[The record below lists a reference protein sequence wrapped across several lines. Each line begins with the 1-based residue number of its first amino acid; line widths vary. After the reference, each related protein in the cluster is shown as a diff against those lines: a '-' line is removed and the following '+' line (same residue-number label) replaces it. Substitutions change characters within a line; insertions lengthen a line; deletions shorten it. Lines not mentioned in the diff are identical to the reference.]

1 MKKLTNKEKIYSYAT
16 ILLIIDQFLKILIRS
31 KLRLHKEVVIIPH
44 FFSLYN
50 TTNTG
55 AAFSIFQNHTTFL
68 IIFTILVLLIID
80 KYLQNEIYFTKL
92 SIVSLGMIIGG
103 IIGNLIDRI
112 IFHGVTDYLLFVFGN
127 KSFPV
132 FNFADVLITCGI
144 FLYFI
149 YMFLDIIKSKSLK
162 EKSYVEE
169 TEKIVIKKS
178 ENPKNTKSSSNKM
191 STKKRVSTKKES
203 KKKGDNL

>member
-31 KLRLHKEVVIIPH
+31 KLSLHKEIVVIPH

-50 TTNTG
+50 TINTG
-55 AAFSIFQNHTTFL
+55 AAFSIFQNHTIFLIMFTFL
-68 IIFTILVLLIID
+68 ILLIID

-92 SIVSLGMIIGG
+92 SVVSMGMIIGG

-112 IFHGVTDYLLFVFGN
+112 IFHGVTDYLLFIFGS

-144 FLYFI
+144 LLYFI
-149 YMFLDIIKSKSLK
+149 YMFSDLIKNKFNKKRTVDKDNENRKNRQKNMKNRTNSQTNSKRIKSK
-162 EKSYVEE
+162 
-169 TEKIVIKKS
+169 
-178 ENPKNTKSSSNKM
+178 
-191 STKKRVSTKKES
+191 
-203 KKKGDNL
+203 KKKGEIL

>member
-68 IIFTILVLLIID
+68 IIF
-80 KYLQNEIYFTKL
+80 
-92 SIVSLGMIIGG
+92 
-103 IIGNLIDRI
+103 
-112 IFHGVTDYLLFVFGN
+112 IF
-127 KSFPV
+127 SQ
-132 FNFADVLITCGI
+132 
-144 FLYFI
+144 
-149 YMFLDIIKSKSLK
+149 
-162 EKSYVEE
+162 
-169 TEKIVIKKS
+169 
-178 ENPKNTKSSSNKM
+178 
-191 STKKRVSTKKES
+191 
-203 KKKGDNL
+203 